1 MKDAIRAAAIG
12 LGVVLLAAPEA
23 RAEDHVIVQKGKT
36 FSAAEIV
43 LKAGDRI
50 VFRNE
55 DEVSHNVFSR
65 SPGEEFE
72 VRVQLPGQETAVAL
86 TKAGSADVRCAIHP
100 QMKLHVTVEPK
111 P

>member
-1 MKDAIRAAAIG
+1 MRNAIRAAAIG
-12 LGVVLLAAPEA
+12 LGAALLIAPGA
-23 RAEDHVIVQKGKT
+23 RAEDHVIVQKDKN
-36 FSAAEIV
+36 FSAEEIV
-43 LKAGDRI
+43 VKAGDRV

-86 TKAGSADVRCAIHP
+86 TKPGSADVRCAIHP
-100 QMKLHVTVEPK
+100 NMKLHVTVEK